1 MLRFVHTRNVGL
13 AISISDAISVETLL
27 SFQIA
32 TAGDSDKHVM
42 FPHLC
47 KHHFKCSRAQCHS
60 TACHYADFCS
70 AHCYGSLGLHLWVYK
85 QANIWSLVSA
95 CRKHSSLLKK
105 CVNYF
110 EKQFCKIGSKWWQ
123 STLELSLR
131 SLRLKN
137 GATTSSI
144 ATLSITTL
152 GITLN

>member
-13 AISISDAISVETLL
+13 AISISDAISVETLQ

-42 FPHLC
+42 FPRLC
-47 KHHFKCSRAQCHS
+47 KDNFKCSRAQCHS
-60 TACHYADFCS
+60 TACHYADCCS
-70 AHCYGSLGLHLWVYK
+70 AHCCGSLGLHLWAK
-85 QANIWSLVSA
+85 TQAKIWPLVSV
-95 CRKHSSLLKK
+95 CGKRSSLLQK

-110 EKQFCKIGSKWWQ
+110 EKQFFKIGSKWWQ
-123 STLELSLR
+123 NTLELSLH

-144 ATLSITTL
+144 TTLSIMTL